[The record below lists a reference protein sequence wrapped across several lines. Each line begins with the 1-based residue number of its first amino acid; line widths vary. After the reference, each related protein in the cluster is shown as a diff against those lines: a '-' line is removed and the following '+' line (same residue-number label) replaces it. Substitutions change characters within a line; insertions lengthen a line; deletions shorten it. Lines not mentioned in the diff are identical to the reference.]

1 MLVYGERVS
10 PAPSPVCL
18 TVKSLFGKRLQIE
31 RNLSSIVFY
40 LDANEEVG
48 IPVIVF
54 DAEIDAILC
63 LRSGNVSMTKSRN
76 SNNAPTSF
84 CNS

>member
-1 MLVYGERVS
+1 MCYRHH
-10 PAPSPVCL
+10 
-18 TVKSLFGKRLQIE
+18 TTIDWKFG
-31 RNLSSIVFY
+31 SINFSMKTCVY
-40 LDANEEVG
+40 LDANDDDG

-76 SNNAPTSF
+76 SNKAPTSF
-84 CNS
+84 CSSYTNEKEKKK